1 MRVYTRGSNV
11 MRMSCCKKMAY
22 SRGGMERV
30 LEDDRSDGMR
40 GWEISVP
47 IDMYVL
53 RTKYLGNYTLRS

>member
-1 MRVYTRGSNV
+1 
-11 MRMSCCKKMAY
+11 
-22 SRGGMERV
+22 MERV